1 MNLKNVYPNA
11 KNLKLYEC
19 NKEEERVPESVDQQ
33 IYFQRVKI
41 ARRERALLK
50 HKEYHDKE

>member
-19 NKEEERVPESVDQQ
+19 DKEEERVPESVDQQ